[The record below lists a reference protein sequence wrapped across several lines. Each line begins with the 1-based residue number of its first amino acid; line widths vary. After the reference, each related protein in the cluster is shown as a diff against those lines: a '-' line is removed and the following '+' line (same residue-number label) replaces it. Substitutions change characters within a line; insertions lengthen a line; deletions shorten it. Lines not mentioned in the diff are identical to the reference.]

1 MIAAMSPFLQRLRD
15 EILFPVNEGNLHTR
29 IEQVRSR
36 LKLYP
41 TMMTGQA
48 LLVVLFC
55 WLMWDAVPHSA
66 LLLWGAAA
74 YALYV
79 VDMVGWWFRR
89 DRLRTVKDCTR
100 WHITFTVFTT
110 VGGLIWGLTALWLFP
125 PDQAHQALLLL
136 VIMGL
141 AAASATTNPTYPS
154 SFYIYALCVVVPLIF
169 RMASIGEEAH
179 WAMAGIMCLY
189 LAVVL
194 KAGGELGLAFQDSLQ
209 QRFKNEQL
217 VQDLV
222 KQQAVAEQARRDAE
236 AASREKSKFLAAA
249 SHDLRQPLQALTLF
263 SEALK
268 SLSADG
274 EGQRLAGQIE
284 KSVHALAGMFD
295 ELLDISR
302 LDAGV
307 VAPRFQHFE
316 LQPLLDRLYV
326 DFAQMAQAKELEFIV
341 PSGQVL
347 GGIGTAELVIYSD
360 PFLVERILRNLI
372 ANAIRYTE
380 AGKVTLRCE
389 AQGGML
395 KFEVEDTGIGISP
408 EALPQIFDEYYQAG
422 NSQRDRRKGLGLGLA
437 IVRRIE
443 KLLGYQIEVVSE
455 QGRGSRF
462 AFSVALGDPEQLSQP
477 FNITHSKHD
486 LSGVTVALVE
496 DDPDIRQIVAEL
508 MQRWGC
514 RVFAGELPH
523 EVVRNLDAGEARPDV
538 VVSDYRLPHGV
549 TAVHV
554 IAHLREL
561 WGDSIPAIVLT
572 GDMAPE
578 VLHEIKA
585 SGAILLNKPVSPARL
600 RSLMYLA
607 LQDNAPVAH

>member
-1 MIAAMSPFLQRLRD
+1 MISPLLQRLRD
-15 EILFPVNEGNLHTR
+15 EILFPVDEQNLHTR
-29 IEQVRSR
+29 AEQIRSR

-41 TMMTGQA
+41 TMMVGQA
-48 LLVVLFC
+48 LLVILFG
-55 WLMWDAVPHSA
+55 WLMWDVVPHA
-66 LLLWGAAA
+66 TLLLWGAAA
-74 YALYV
+74 YAWYAL
-79 VDMVGWWFRR
+79 DMVGWWFNRE
-89 DRLRTVKDCTR
+89 RLHTVADCAR
-100 WHITFTVFTT
+100 WHATFTVFTA
-110 VGGLIWGLTALWLFP
+110 VGGLIWGSTAWWLFP

-141 AAASATTNPTYPS
+141 AAASTTTNPTYPS
-154 SFYIYALCVVVPLIF
+154 SFYIYALCVVLPLIF
-169 RMASIGEEAH
+169 RMASLGEEAH
-179 WAMAGIMCLY
+179 WAMAGVMTLY

-194 KAGGELGLAFQDSLQ
+194 KAGGELGKAFQESLQ

-236 AASREKSKFLAAA
+236 AANREKSKFLAAA

-268 SLSADG
+268 SLNAEG

-326 DFAQMAQAKELEFIV
+326 DFAQLAQAKRLEFEV
-341 PSGQVL
+341 PSGKGIL
-347 GGIGTAELVIYSD
+347 GSEQTDDVVIYSD
-360 PFLVERILRNLI
+360 AFLVERILRNLI

-380 AGKVTLRCE
+380 AGKVELRCQMQ
-389 AQGGML
+389 AGSL
-395 KFEVEDTGIGISP
+395 RLEVIDTGIGISA
-408 EALPQIFDEYYQAG
+408 EALPQIFDEYYQAD

-443 KLLGYQIEVVSE
+443 KLLGYRIEVVSSPG
-455 QGRGSRF
+455 QGSLFG
-462 AFSVALGDPEQLSQP
+462 FSVSLGDAEQLSQP
-477 FNITHSKHD
+477 FSISHSKHD
-486 LSGVTVALVE
+486 LTGVTVALVE
-496 DDPDIRQIVAEL
+496 DDPDIRQVITEL
-508 MQRWGC
+508 MERWGC
-514 RVFAGELPH
+514 RVVGGELP
-523 EVVRNLDAGEARPDV
+523 EGVLRKMDAEAIRPDV
-538 VVSDYRLPHGV
+538 LVSDYRLPQGV
-549 TAVHV
+549 TAVDAITQV
-554 IAHLREL
+554 REL
-561 WGDSIPAIVLT
+561 WGGDIPAIVLT

-578 VLHEIKA
+578 VLHEIQA

-600 RSLMYLA
+600 RSLVYLA
-607 LQDNAPVAH
+607 LHRERQPAAH